1 MSFAVR
7 DFVLKMINVYAV
19 NLPTVSPMQSTSFR
33 NLNGGKKKSSLR
45 NSFQNPIRFK
55 TNITGRDGPQTLY
68 SNRVL
73 ELIIVISLDTEH

>member
-1 MSFAVR
+1 MSFAVH

-19 NLPTVSPMQSTSFR
+19 NLSTFSPMQSTSFR

-45 NSFQNPIRFK
+45 NSFQNPNRFK
-55 TNITGRDGPQTLY
+55 TNITGRDWPQTLY